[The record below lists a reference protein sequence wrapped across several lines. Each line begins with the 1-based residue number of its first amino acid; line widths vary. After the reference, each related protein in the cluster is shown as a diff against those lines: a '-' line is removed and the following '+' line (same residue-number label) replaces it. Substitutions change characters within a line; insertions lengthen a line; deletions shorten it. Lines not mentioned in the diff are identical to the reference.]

1 MPISTLKAIPAFENI
16 KIVDENGYLTSGW
29 RAILQDL
36 LQVLQ
41 YKISDDGFVIP
52 SRTAA
57 ELAQFD
63 GSPNGT
69 MVYDSTNDLA
79 KIKIAGTFET
89 ITTT

>member
-1 MPISTLKAIPAFENI
+1 MSIPVFEDI
-16 KIVDENGYLTSGW
+16 KVVEENGYLTPAF

-57 ELAQFD
+57 EIAQFVD
-63 GSPNGT
+63 SPNGT
-69 MVYDSTNDLA
+69 MVYDSTNNLA
-79 KIKIAGTFET
+79 KININGTFKT